1 MMNFAATSI
10 VLLIAAAL
18 IGAMIVMIRLMTTSD
33 ESGKHKQLKEFV
45 EALFGTPAHLQPG
58 SGREESSVSSDRP
71 SAAESLEPYSEP
83 CPACQETVTQEHDE
97 CPSCGLRLL

>member
-1 MMNFAATSI
+1 MCSMMNFAATSI

-58 SGREESSVSSDRP
+58 SGREEIQR
-71 SAAESLEPYSEP
+71 LE
-83 CPACQETVTQEHDE
+83 
-97 CPSCGLRLL
+97 R